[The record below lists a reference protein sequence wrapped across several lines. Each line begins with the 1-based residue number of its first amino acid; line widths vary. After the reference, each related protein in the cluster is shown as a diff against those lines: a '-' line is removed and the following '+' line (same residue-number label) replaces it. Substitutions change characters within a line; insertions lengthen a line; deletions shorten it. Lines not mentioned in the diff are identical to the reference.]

1 MTGLVRRSMHSPS
14 VCDKTVAKFR
24 EGVLLFVLVS
34 NIPMLDAP
42 SQLEIEA
49 QAVT

>member
-1 MTGLVRRSMHSPS
+1 MTGLVRRSIDSPS
-14 VCDKTVAKFR
+14 ICDKTVAKFK

-34 NIPMLDAP
+34 NMPMLDAP